1 MLNVTVF
8 DVCCIIGLD
17 NTVAGYADCFAQA
30 EVTGRRLL
38 MLTNDDLELIGINK
52 LGHQEVLLQS
62 IALLQALVRLVC
74 YLYFISRHEKQTA

>member
-17 NTVAGYADCFAQA
+17 STVAGYADCFAQA

-62 IALLQALVRLVC
+62 IALLQALVRLVL
-74 YLYFISRHEKQTA
+74 YVLYFTA